1 MKMGKKDTNITSS
14 KPHKIA
20 APKIVGAAMIAA
32 NTGRDF
38 LSGNFGSSISSII
51 SGKMAIK
58 ERMNVDEMNSTFS
71 DVLLV
76 NRVFFYPPFYIL
88 YVQPTELFMNK
99 KRGFTLYLDFKK
111 GSNLG
116 LSKSA

>member
-51 SGKMAIK
+51 SGKMAIN
-58 ERMNVDEMNSTFS
+58 EREEITIKGNQPSIPVRDNTIGPLAKPITNT
-71 DVLLV
+71 VL
-76 NRVFFYPPFYIL
+76 
-88 YVQPTELFMNK
+88 
-99 KRGFTLYLDFKK
+99 
-111 GSNLG
+111 
-116 LSKSA
+116 